1 MNVEKYH
8 IPESNQS
15 YRPIFGVNPANVVN
29 VSVCIQN
36 RVKSEEMK
44 IGTYRKHSPH
54 SPHSHKRAGGDKK
67 NMRRCPET
75 IFKNNACT
83 FTLLPLA
90 DVKIK
95 IKSTNYD
102 YSAAVLRN
110 PIYTGERF
118 FNPSAPSPPPRGGP
132 LGDAPCRSL
141 ISRHHVRPRWILQ
154 ASDFRNGLLPDANP
168 MRTHRAGSLKPL
180 NSKSVRRDDLLMK
193 HQSPAGIPLFG
204 PYSPQDATGAGR
216 RPLPPCR
223 CLPMC
228 RGDGGGPIPLLAQ
241 RGPKGDSL
249 PMKVDPVFRL
259 NGDFQKGGRGR

>member
-1 MNVEKYH
+1 MNTEKSH
-8 IPESNQS
+8 IQELNQS

-83 FTLLPLA
+83 FTFLPLA

-110 PIYTGERF
+110 PLYTDERF
-118 FNPSAPSPPPRGGP
+118 FNPSAPSPSPRGGP

-168 MRTHRAGSLKPL
+168 MRTDRAGSLKPL
-180 NSKSVRRDDLLMK
+180 NSKSVRRDYLLMV
-193 HQSPAGIPLFG
+193 HQSPARIPPIRAAFAPG
-204 PYSPQDATGAGR
+204 RDGSREASPW
-216 RPLPPCR
+216 PCR
-223 CLPMC
+223 CLPRC
-228 RGDGGGPIPLLAQ
+228 RGDGV
-241 RGPKGDSL
+241 GDSPPAFDGSPL
-249 PMKVDPVFRL
+249 MGPNPYLCGPCFST
-259 NGDFQKGGRGR
+259 